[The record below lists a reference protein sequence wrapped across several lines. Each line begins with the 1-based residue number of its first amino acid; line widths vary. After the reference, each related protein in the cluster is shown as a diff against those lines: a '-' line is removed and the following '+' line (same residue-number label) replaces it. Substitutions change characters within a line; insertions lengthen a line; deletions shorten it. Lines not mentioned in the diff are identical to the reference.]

1 MPTTMN
7 ALELKVPPLALAC
20 AFALAMWLATTQAPT
35 LAFELPA
42 HGIIAALIAGLGACL
57 GLVAGL
63 GFRRAGTTV
72 TPTKPQATTSVGAPG
87 GYRISRN
94 PRNVGVLLVLAGW
107 AAYLSHVLPFLFLP
121 AYVGYMN
128 RFQIAPEERMLAARF
143 GTGYEHY
150 LRRVRRWL

>member
-1 MPTTMN
+1 MN
-7 ALELKVPPLALAC
+7 ALELKVPPLALAF
-20 AFALAMWLATTQAPT
+20 AFALAMWLAAAQAPT

-42 HGIIAALIAGLGACL
+42 HRVAAALVASLGAAL
-57 GLVAGL
+57 VLVAGL

-72 TPTKPQATTSVGAPG
+72 NPTKPQATTSVVDTGV
-87 GYRISRN
+87 YRISRN
-94 PRNVGVLLVLAGW
+94 PMYVGFLLVLTGW

>member
-1 MPTTMN
+1 MN
-7 ALELKVPPLALAC
+7 ALELKVSPLALAV
-20 AFALAMWLATTQAPT
+20 AFALAMWLAAAQAPT

-42 HGIIAALIAGLGACL
+42 HRVAAALVASLGAAL
-57 GLVAGL
+57 VLVAGL

-72 TPTKPQATTSVGAPG
+72 NPTKPQATTSVVDTGV
-87 GYRISRN
+87 YRISRN
-94 PRNVGVLLVLAGW
+94 PMYVGFLLVLAGW

>member
-1 MPTTMN
+1 MN
-7 ALELKVPPLALAC
+7 ALELKVPPLALAF
-20 AFALAMWLATTQAPT
+20 AFALAMWLAAAQAPT

-42 HGIIAALIAGLGACL
+42 HRVAAALVASLGAAL
-57 GLVAGL
+57 VLVAGL

-72 TPTKPQATTSVGAPG
+72 NPTKPQATTSVVDTGV
-87 GYRISRN
+87 YRISRN
-94 PRNVGVLLVLAGW
+94 PMYVGFLLVLAGW